1 MKRILLLIFAF
12 ISLNAF
18 AQLQVKEGSFKYLP
32 GGVIDEKEKYT
43 DGNEDQMDKQEHN
56 GYEYVDLGL
65 NNRYSYN
72 HYAYNAY
79 GCYWSSTP
87 YQSSLNNRSYGKDSF
102 GCGSCTTH
110 ERYMGFTVRPVSN

>member
-65 NNRYSYN
+65 NNR
-72 HYAYNAY
+72 
-79 GCYWSSTP
+79 
-87 YQSSLNNRSYGKDSF
+87 SYGTDYY
-102 GCGSCTTH
+102 GIGSCTIP